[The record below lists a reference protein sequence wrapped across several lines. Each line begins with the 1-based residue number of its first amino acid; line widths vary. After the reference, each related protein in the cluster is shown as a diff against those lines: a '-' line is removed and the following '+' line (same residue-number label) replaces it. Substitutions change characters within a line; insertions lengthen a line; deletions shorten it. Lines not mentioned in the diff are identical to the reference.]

1 MKVEA
6 ANLLA
11 TLNSHRNDPA
21 VCVALS
27 PLRILSLINDQ
38 GHTASK
44 TIRSE
49 YNEFVKA
56 MSKLTNSRVNK
67 DVHSYAITLISL
79 MDPSAHE
86 AVLKCLDFTVRLRI
100 KYVPLDE
107 TLLSLV
113 DVLIQWY
120 AGNGYIP
127 MCGELTNNLI
137 LKSERENT
145 DNIMRHRSL
154 VTAVLS
160 ILVDLDRE
168 KTITICAQQEHCF
181 SRSSGVHAAQFYWF
195 YAFSLYVTGK
205 SALAQPKLIKCNE
218 LYLDTEGKRSWI
230 GTLAM
235 VFYHYIGLESS
246 EANVSESYL
255 WDFLKKMD
263 QNFFDVDANDA
274 QSEEIRIHTRYVLL
288 RRHMEAQTLRSLFP
302 EISRYRK
309 ECEQHQH
316 KTKNPRLTVRT
327 AENLLC
333 AYYFEIGDYLNA
345 VHHAMLSLETVS
357 PNNLP
362 LIPTEDILYATLLQL
377 FNSLNDGQ
385 QMAKYTE
392 CLSNALS
399 TAEIDEEYY
408 RKRLLV
414 HTSQI
419 KLGIPMDAIATE
431 YRKDINERCR
441 LLKHGNTE
449 DLDKWGI
456 SIAYWYV
463 AMISVTNDLRR
474 LDVAELS
481 QCEQLLR
488 YFLKTPSHFPFNNIQ
503 LVFVYLELARI
514 EWAQKKNEAVSTM
527 QKSLYYCRNSVVSN
541 DIKVTVLR
549 AAAELYFDYPQVS
562 ESSSLLLT
570 AAEEM
575 MLSITNAWQSATRY
589 LNDHRLSQI
598 LASVQSEFD
607 RCFALL
613 RDQAD
618 TATQYTYILRFK
630 NLASLVG
637 RERNRIL
644 LTTSINESLKKKV
657 HQLQNQLVAAEL
669 DDARQGTNR
678 SASIQKQLIH
688 EEAEFAK
695 HFPNAMSWVE
705 ITPDKILHALSDG
718 EAIVE
723 YYFSQHPQADDVT
736 GIPNMDLEIFVSS
749 KVGARCSLHHISI
762 PNGYQ
767 VLDWAIEFANILQDS
782 SKVTNRGGDKI
793 TLRAEL
799 YRHLLAPVIP
809 HLKGIKTIYIAP
821 DRELFNLPFEILY
834 ADGSGLL
841 QEYFRVCRVVSGRD
855 VLYFTNSPILNDGA
869 FLLGDPAYGPEEEP
883 ASNKQREKSDV
894 STVRELPFS
903 GVEVARISNYFDGSF
918 CTRENATKFALSK
931 AGPCRVIHLAT
942 HGSFDRTMATDAL
955 YSSCLIFSGYNN
967 WVCGNK
973 KQDGSENGI
982 LTADEI
988 SRMNLNGTEL
998 VVLSACLSGMGDI
1011 SYGTMQGL
1019 ISAFSAAGV
1028 RWVVS
1033 HVWKANDFTTPI
1045 LMDAFY
1051 DAYLTKNLTVPDAL
1065 QYAKRYLSTV
1075 TVGELRNN
1083 GWFTPLD
1090 DSRLS
1095 AEDKGYLERCNK
1107 SIDRRKLFQ
1116 DELYWGG
1123 FVAYRCQ

>member
-1 MKVEA
+1 MKIEY
-6 ANLLA
+6 ANLS
-11 TLNSHRNDPA
+11 TVLNSHRHDPSM
-21 VCVALS
+21 CLALS
-27 PLRILSLINDQ
+27 PLQILSLVNGQAHIDPK
-38 GHTASK
+38 A
-44 TIRSE
+44 IRSE

-56 MSKLTNSRVNK
+56 MSKLANSRVNK

-79 MDPSAHE
+79 LDPSAYE
-86 AVLKCLDFTVRLRI
+86 TILKCLDFTVKFRI

-107 TLLSLV
+107 TLLSFIN
-113 DVLIQWY
+113 VLIQWY
-120 AGNGYIP
+120 AKNGYVPI
-127 MCGELTNNLI
+127 CSELVSNLI
-137 LKSERENT
+137 QKSEKDNTEN
-145 DNIMRHRSL
+145 IIRHRSL
-154 VTAVLS
+154 VTAALS

-168 KTITICAQQEHCF
+168 KTIEICMQQEHCF
-181 SRSSGVHAAQFYWF
+181 IRSSGAHAAQFYWF
-195 YAFSLYVTGK
+195 YAFSLYVTGN
-205 SALAQPKLIKCNE
+205 SELAKPKLIKCNE
-218 LYLDTEGKRSWI
+218 LYLDTEGKNSWV

-235 VFYHYIGLESS
+235 VFYNYIDLESS
-246 EANVSESYL
+246 DPYISENYL
-255 WDFLKKMD
+255 WDFLRKMD
-263 QNFFDVDANDA
+263 QNFFDIDANDA

-288 RRHMEAQTLRSLFP
+288 RCHMEAQTLRSLFP
-302 EISRYRK
+302 EINRYRK
-309 ECEQHQH
+309 ECEQHQY

-345 VHHAMLSLETVS
+345 AHHAMLSLETAS

-362 LIPTEDILYATLLQL
+362 PVPTEDMLYATLLQL

-399 TAEIDEEYY
+399 IAEIDEEYY

-431 YRKDINERCR
+431 YRRDINERCW
-441 LLKHGNTE
+441 LLQHGNTE
-449 DLDKWGI
+449 ELDKWGI

-463 AMISVTNDLRR
+463 AMLSVTNDLRR
-474 LDVAELS
+474 LDTTELS

-488 YFLKTPSHFPFNNIQ
+488 YFLKNPSLFPFNNIQ

-514 EWAQKKNEAVSTM
+514 EWAQKKNVAVSTM
-527 QKSLYYCRNSVVSN
+527 QKSLHYCRNSVVSN

-598 LASVQSEFD
+598 LSSVQSEFD

-618 TATQYTYILRFK
+618 TATQYAYILRFK

-644 LTTSINESLKKKV
+644 QTTSINESLKKKV
-657 HQLQNQLVAAEL
+657 HQLQDQLVAAEL
-669 DDARQGTNR
+669 EDARQGTNR

-695 HFPNAMSWVE
+695 HFPNAMFWVE
-705 ITPDKILHALSDG
+705 ITPDKILHELSDG

-736 GIPNMDLEIFVSS
+736 GIPNMDLEIFVST
-749 KVGARCSLHHISI
+749 KIGARCSLQHISI

-767 VLDWAIEFANILQDS
+767 VLDWAIEFVNILQDS
-782 SKVTNRGGDKI
+782 SDITNRGGNKV

-809 HLKGIKTIYIAP
+809 HLNGIKTIYIAP

-841 QEYFRVCRVVSGRD
+841 QEHFRICRVVSGRD
-855 VLYFTNSPILNDGA
+855 VLYFTDSPILNDGA
-869 FLLGDPAYGPEEEP
+869 FLLGDPAYGPEEEQ
-883 ASNKQREKSDV
+883 AANNQRENSDV

-903 GVEVARISNYFDGSF
+903 GVEVAKISNYFDGSF

-931 AGPCRVIHLAT
+931 ASPCRVIHLAT
-942 HGSFDRTMATDAL
+942 HGSFDRTMATNAL

-973 KQDGSENGI
+973 KQDGFENGI

-1051 DAYLTKNLTVPDAL
+1051 DAYLRKNLTVPDAL

-1095 AEDKGYLERCNK
+1095 AEDKEYLERCNK

>member
-21 VCVALS
+21 VCFALS
-27 PLRILSLINDQ
+27 PLRILSLLNNQ
-38 GHTASK
+38 GLTASK

-56 MSKLTNSRVNK
+56 MSKLANSRVNK

-79 MDPSAHE
+79 MDPSAHD

-107 TLLSLV
+107 TLLSFV

-127 MCGELTNNLI
+127 MCGELANNLI
-137 LKSERENT
+137 LKSEKENA

-154 VTAVLS
+154 VTAVLG

-168 KTITICAQQEHCF
+168 KTITICAQQEHYF

-195 YAFSLYVTGK
+195 YAFSLYVTGN
-205 SALAQPKLIKCNE
+205 SALAQPKLVKCSE
-218 LYLDTEGKRSWI
+218 LYWDTEGKRSWI

-235 VFYHYIGLESS
+235 VFYHYIGLDSS

-263 QNFFDVDANDA
+263 QHSFNVDANDA
-274 QSEEIRIHTRYVLL
+274 QSEEIRIHTRYILL

-362 LIPTEDILYATLLQL
+362 LVPTEDILYATLLQL

-419 KLGIPMDAIATE
+419 KLGIPMDVIATE
-431 YRKDINERCR
+431 YRRDISERCR

-488 YFLKTPSHFPFNNIQ
+488 YFLKTPSLFPFNNIQ

-613 RDQAD
+613 RNQAD

-644 LTTSINESLKKKV
+644 QTTSINESLKKKV

-669 DDARQGTNR
+669 EDARQGTNM

-695 HFPNAMSWVE
+695 NFPNAMSWVE

-736 GIPNMDLEIFVSS
+736 GIPNMDLEIFVST
-749 KVGARCSLHHISI
+749 KVGAQCSLHHTSI
-762 PNGYQ
+762 PNGHQ

-782 SKVTNRGGDKI
+782 SEVTNRGGDKV

-809 HLKGIKTIYIAP
+809 HLNGIKTIYIAP

-841 QEYFRVCRVVSGRD
+841 QEHFRVCRVVSGRD

-869 FLLGDPAYGPEEEP
+869 FLLGDPAYGPQEEP
-883 ASNKQREKSDV
+883 ASNKQRENSDV

-918 CTRENATKFALSK
+918 CARENATKFALSK

-942 HGSFDRTMATDAL
+942 HGSFDRTMATNAL

-967 WVCGNK
+967 WACGNK
-973 KQDGSENGI
+973 KQDGFENGI

-988 SRMNLNGTEL
+988 SRMNLKGTEL

-1051 DAYLTKNLTVPDAL
+1051 NAYLRKNLTVPDAL

>member
-1 MKVEA
+1 MKFES

-11 TLNSHRNDPA
+11 TLNSHRSDPT
-21 VCVALS
+21 VCFALS
-27 PLRILSLINDQ
+27 PLQILSLVYGGGN
-38 GHTASK
+38 TNAK
-44 TIRSE
+44 AIRSE

-56 MSKLTNSRVNK
+56 MSKLTNSRANK

-86 AVLKCLDFTVRLRI
+86 TVLKCLDFTVRLRI

-107 TLLSLV
+107 TLLSFL
-113 DVLIQWY
+113 DALIQWY

-127 MCGELTNNLI
+127 MCGELINNLI
-137 LKSERENT
+137 LKSERENI

-168 KTITICAQQEHCF
+168 KTIAICAQQEHYF

-195 YAFSLYVTGK
+195 YAFSLYVTGN

-235 VFYHYIGLESS
+235 VFYHYIGLESY
-246 EANVSESYL
+246 EANISENYL

-263 QNFFDVDANDA
+263 QNSFDVDSNDA

-288 RRHMEAQTLRSLFP
+288 SRHMEAQTLRSLFP

-309 ECEQHQH
+309 ECEQHQY

-345 VHHAMLSLETVS
+345 VHHAMLSLETTS
-357 PNNLP
+357 PNNLSP
-362 LIPTEDILYATLLQL
+362 VPTEDILYATLLQL
-377 FNSLNDGQ
+377 FNSLNDEQ

-392 CLSNALS
+392 CLANALS
-399 TAEIDEEYY
+399 IAEIDEEYY

-441 LLKHGNTE
+441 LLQHGNTE
-449 DLDKWGI
+449 DLDMWGI

-463 AMISVTNDLRR
+463 AILSVTNNLKR
-474 LDVAELS
+474 LDASELRH
-481 QCEQLLR
+481 CEQLLH
-488 YFLKTPSHFPFNNIQ
+488 YFLDHPVLFPFNNIQ

-514 EWAQKKNEAVSTM
+514 EWALQKDDAVSTM
-527 QKSLYYCRNSVVSN
+527 QKSLRYCRHAVISN
-541 DIKVTVLR
+541 DVKVTVLR
-549 AAAELYFDYPQVS
+549 AAAELFFAHPQISGV
-562 ESSSLLLT
+562 SSLLIST
-570 AAEEM
+570 SEEM

-598 LASVQSEFD
+598 LVSVQSEFD
-607 RCFALL
+607 RCYALI
-613 RDQAD
+613 RNQSNIASR
-618 TATQYTYILRFK
+618 YEHILRFK

-644 LTTSINESLKKKV
+644 QTTSIDESLKSNI
-657 HQLQNQLVAAEL
+657 HRLQDQLAAAEL

-678 SASIQKQLIH
+678 STAIQEQLLH
-688 EEAEFAK
+688 LEAEFASA
-695 HFPNAMSWVE
+695 FPHTESWKT
-705 ITPDKILHALSDG
+705 ITCDKVLSGLSEG
-718 EAIVE
+718 EAIIE
-723 YYFSQHPQADDVT
+723 YYFAQYPRADDAT
-736 GIPNMDLEIFVSS
+736 GIADMDLEIFVST
-749 KVGARCSLHHISI
+749 KAGGCGQLHQTLI
-762 PNGYQ
+762 PDGHQ
-767 VLDWAIEFANILQDS
+767 ILAWANEFTNILQDS
-782 SKVTNRGGDKI
+782 SESAGRGGDKV

-799 YRHLLAPVIP
+799 YRHLLTPVLP
-809 HLKGIKTIYIAP
+809 YLDGIKTIYIAP
-821 DRELFNLPFEILY
+821 DRDLFNLPFEILY

-841 QEYFRVCRVVSGRD
+841 QEHFRVCRIVSGRD
-855 VLYFTNSPILNDGA
+855 VLYFNNNPVFNEGA
-869 FLLGDPAYGPEEEP
+869 FLLGDPAYGPEDP
-883 ASNKQREKSDV
+883 LSSDKRSENAEV

-903 GVEVARISNYFDGSF
+903 GVEVARISKYFDGSF
-918 CTRENATKFALSK
+918 CTREDASKLALMQ
-931 AGPCRVIHLAT
+931 AGPRRVIHLAT
-942 HGSFDRTMATDAL
+942 HGSFDRKMESNAL
-955 YSSCLIFSGYNN
+955 YSSCLIFAGYNN
-967 WVCGNK
+967 WARGSK
-973 KQDGSENGI
+973 KRDGFENGI

-988 SRMNLNGTEL
+988 SRMDLQGTEL

-1011 SYGTMQGL
+1011 SYGSMQGL

-1028 RWVVS
+1028 RWVVC
-1033 HVWKANDFTTPI
+1033 HVWKANDFTTGI
-1045 LMDAFY
+1045 IMDSFYNAFLNRKL
-1051 DAYLTKNLTVPDAL
+1051 AVPDAL
-1065 QYAKRYLSTV
+1065 QYARRYLSTV
-1075 TVGELRNN
+1075 TIGELRKS
-1083 GWFTPLD
+1083 GWFIPPD
-1090 DSRLS
+1090 DNRLS
-1095 AEDKGYLERCNK
+1095 PDDKAYLERYNK
-1107 SIDRRKLFQ
+1107 SIDRRKPFQ
-1116 DELYWGG
+1116 DEQYWGG
-1123 FVAYRCQ
+1123 FIAYRCQ

>member
-1 MKVEA
+1 MKYNS

-11 TLNSHRNDPA
+11 SLNSHRNDPT
-21 VCVALS
+21 VCFALS
-27 PLRILSLINDQ
+27 PLHILSLANKQ
-38 GHTASK
+38 SNNTSK
-44 TIRSE
+44 AIRSE

-56 MSKLTNSRVNK
+56 MSKLANSRVNK
-67 DVHSYAITLISL
+67 DVHSYAITLLSL
-79 MDPSAHE
+79 MEPSAHE
-86 AVLKCLDFTVRLRI
+86 AVLKCLDFTVRFRI
-100 KYVPLDE
+100 KHVPLDE
-107 TLLSLV
+107 TLLSFI

-127 MCGELTNNLI
+127 VCGELANNLI
-137 LKSERENT
+137 LKSERENA

-154 VTAVLS
+154 ITAVLS

-168 KTITICAQQEHCF
+168 KTIAICSQQEHYF
-181 SRSSGVHAAQFYWF
+181 SRSSGVHSAQFYWF
-195 YAFSLYVTGK
+195 YAFSLYVTGN
-205 SALAQPKLIKCNE
+205 AVLAQPKLIKCNE

-230 GTLAM
+230 GALAM

-246 EANVSESYL
+246 EVNISENYL

-263 QNFFDVDANDA
+263 QNSFDVDTNEA

-288 RRHMEAQTLRSLFP
+288 RRHMESQTLRSLFP
-302 EISRYRK
+302 EIIRYRK
-309 ECEQHQH
+309 ECEQHQY
-316 KTKNPRLTVRT
+316 KTKNSRLTVRT

-345 VHHAMLSLETVS
+345 AHHAMLSLETIS

-362 LIPTEDILYATLLQL
+362 PVPTEDILYATLLQIY
-377 FNSLNDGQ
+377 NALNDGQ

-399 TAEIDEEYY
+399 ITEIDDEYY

-419 KLGIPMDAIATE
+419 KLALPMDAIVSE
-431 YRKDINERCR
+431 YRRDINERCR
-441 LLKHGNTE
+441 LLQSGNTE

-463 AMISVTNDLRR
+463 AMLSVTNDLRR
-474 LDVAELS
+474 LDATELS

-488 YFLKTPSHFPFNNIQ
+488 YFLKKPSLFPFNNIQ

-527 QKSLYYCRNSVVSN
+527 QKSLYHCRKSVISN
-541 DIKVTVLR
+541 DIKVTILR
-549 AAAELYFDYPQVS
+549 AAAELFYDYPQVT
-562 ESSSLLLT
+562 EASSLLIT

-607 RCFALL
+607 RCYALL
-613 RDQAD
+613 RDRTD
-618 TATQYTYILRFK
+618 TATQYAYILRFK
-630 NLASLVG
+630 NLAALVG

-644 LTTSINESLKKKV
+644 QTTSINESLKKKV

-669 DDARQGTNR
+669 EDARQGTNR

-688 EEAEFAK
+688 EEAEFSK
-695 HFPNAMSWVE
+695 SFPHTMSWDE
-705 ITPDKILHALSDG
+705 ISPDRILHALSDG

-723 YYFSQHPQADDVT
+723 YYFSQHPQADNGT
-736 GIPNMDLEIFVSS
+736 GIPNMDLEIFVST
-749 KVGARCSLHHISI
+749 KVGSRCLLHHTLI

-767 VLDWAIEFANILQDS
+767 VLDWAEEFTNILQDTNE
-782 SKVTNRGGDKI
+782 VTNRGGDKV

-799 YRHLLAPVIP
+799 YRHLLAPVIQY
-809 HLKGIKTIYIAP
+809 LNGIKTVYIAP

-841 QEYFRVCRVVSGRD
+841 QEHFCVCRVVSGRD
-855 VLYFTNSPILNDGA
+855 ILYFNSNPALNEGA
-869 FLLGDPAYGPEEEP
+869 FLLGDPAYGPEEVP
-883 ASNKQREKSDV
+883 SSDKQRENSEV

-903 GVEVARISNYFDGSF
+903 GVEVARISKYFDGSF
-918 CTRENATKFALSK
+918 CTRENATKFALSQ

-942 HGSFDRTMATDAL
+942 HGSFDRTMATNAL

-967 WVCGNK
+967 WARGCK

-988 SRMNLNGTEL
+988 SRMDLVGTEL

-1028 RWVVS
+1028 QWVVS

-1051 DAYLTKNLTVPDAL
+1051 DAYLRKKLTVPDAL
-1065 QYAKRYLSTV
+1065 QYAKHYLSTV

-1095 AEDKGYLERCNK
+1095 TDDKAYLERCNK
-1107 SIDRRKLFQ
+1107 SIDRRRLFQ